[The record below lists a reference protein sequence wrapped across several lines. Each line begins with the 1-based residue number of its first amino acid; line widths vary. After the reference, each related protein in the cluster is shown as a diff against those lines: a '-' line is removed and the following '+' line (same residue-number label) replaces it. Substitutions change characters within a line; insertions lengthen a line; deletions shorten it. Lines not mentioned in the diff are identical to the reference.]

1 MVSTPQGPFSSGRR
15 IAFPTPPRG
24 EQVASFDTYEAA
36 QTAVDTLA
44 HSDFP
49 LQGSAIVGNDMKSFE
64 RVTGRL
70 SWGRAAGA
78 GAISGLW
85 LGLFL
90 GILLSLSPTASA
102 AVFPGALLLG
112 AAFGVLFGLASYA
125 ITRRRRD
132 FSSVMQVIASSYS
145 LVVDPQHANRARNL
159 LNGSGGGDTGG
170 GGTPI
175 AIQAQPAPATDGN
188 PMSPPLA

>member
-1 MVSTPQGPFSSGRR
+1 MVSTPQSPFGTARR
-15 IAFPTPPRG
+15 PPFPTPPRG
-24 EQVASFDTYEAA
+24 EEVATFDTYEAA
-36 QTAVDTLA
+36 QNAVDTLA

-49 LQGSAIVGNDMKSFE
+49 LQGAAIVGNDMKSFE

-90 GILLSLSPTASA
+90 GILLSFSPTAPA

-145 LVVDPQHANRARNL
+145 LVVDPEHANRARNL
-159 LNGSGGGDTGG
+159 LNGSGGGQD
-170 GGTPI
+170 GGTPV
-175 AIQAQPAPATDGN
+175 AIPVETATTAS
-188 PMSPPLA
+188 PQTPPLA

>member
-1 MVSTPQGPFSSGRR
+1 MVSNPQGPFSTARR
-15 IAFPTPPRG
+15 MSFPTPPRG
-24 EQVASFDTYEAA
+24 EEVATFDTYEAA

-49 LQGSAIVGNDMKSFE
+49 LQGAVIVGNDMKSVE

-78 GAISGLW
+78 GAVSGLW

-90 GILLSLSPTASA
+90 GILLSFSPTAPTG
-102 AVFPGALLLG
+102 FFLGALLLG

-132 FSSVMQVIASSYS
+132 FSSVMQVIASTYS

-159 LNGSGGGDTGG
+159 LAGNGGSDRSGGGGI
-170 GGTPI
+170 GTPV
-175 AIQAQPAPATDGN
+175 AIPVEVARDDT
-188 PMSPPLA
+188 PLA

>member
-1 MVSTPQGPFSSGRR
+1 MSTPQSPFGTGRR
-15 IAFPTPPRG
+15 LPFPTPPRG
-24 EQVASFDTYEAA
+24 EEVASFDTYEAA
-36 QTAVDTLA
+36 QNAVDTLA

-49 LQGSAIVGNDMKSFE
+49 LQGAAIVGNDMKSVE

-78 GAISGLW
+78 GAVSGLW

-90 GILLSLSPTASA
+90 GILLSFSPTAPA
-102 AVFPGALLLG
+102 GVFLGALLLG

-145 LVVDPQHANRARNL
+145 LLVDPENANRARNL
-159 LNGSGGGDTGG
+159 LSGSGGTS
-170 GGTPI
+170 GGTPAVI
-175 AIQAQPAPATDGN
+175 PVEADDSPLN
-188 PMSPPLA
+188 PPLA